1 MRSNKFVAT
10 AATAQG
16 LHPAHPKVSLA
27 VRQALKDHVSTVLF
41 QKTNAQGE
49 AFRAAQLKDRTET
62 QQKALQQD
70 LLAEAGRWTPAKDK
84 WTRTVSGEVTTY
96 AGRFHGWPAR
106 IEVGANHAV
115 TAIHLDL

>member
-16 LHPAHPKVSLA
+16 LHPAHPKLSLA

-41 QKTNAQGE
+41 QKTNAKGE
-49 AFRAAQLKDRTET
+49 AFRTAALQGKAEGE
-62 QQKALQQD
+62 QKALQQD

-96 AGRFHGWPAR
+96 AGRFHGWATR
-106 IEVGANHAV
+106 IEVGPHHAV
-115 TAIHLDL
+115 TAIHIDL

>member
-16 LHPAHPKVSLA
+16 LHPAHPKLSLA
-27 VRQALKDHVSTVLF
+27 VRQALKDHVSAVLF
-41 QKTNAQGE
+41 QKANAKGE
-49 AFRAAQLKDRTET
+49 SFRAAHLQGKTEA

-84 WTRTVSGEVTTY
+84 WTRTVTGEVTTY
-96 AGRFHGWPAR
+96 AGRFHGFAAR
-106 IEVGANHAV
+106 IEVGAQHTV
-115 TAIHLDL
+115 TAVHLDT